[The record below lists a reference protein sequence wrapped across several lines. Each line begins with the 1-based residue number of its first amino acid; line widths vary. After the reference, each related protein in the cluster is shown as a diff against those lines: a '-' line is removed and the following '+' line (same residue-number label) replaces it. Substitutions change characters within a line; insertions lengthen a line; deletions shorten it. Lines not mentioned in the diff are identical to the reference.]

1 LEANETRT
9 RAVAKNTRAPRQFK
23 DVDMKVAPNT
33 WHNLRVDFSGDHFKL
48 SFDSKVALEG
58 TDDTF

>member
-1 LEANETRT
+1 
-9 RAVAKNTRAPRQFK
+9 
-23 DVDMKVAPNT
+23 MKVAPNT